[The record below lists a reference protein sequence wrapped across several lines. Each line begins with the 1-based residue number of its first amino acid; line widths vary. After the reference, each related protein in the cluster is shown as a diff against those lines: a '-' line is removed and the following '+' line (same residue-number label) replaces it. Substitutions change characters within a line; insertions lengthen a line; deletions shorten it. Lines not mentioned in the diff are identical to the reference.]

1 MLRGEGGQPPFPIFL
16 ETGVPD
22 VAGSK
27 QAEIMKTVIKLA
39 VWLALSALTAA
50 AQMVS
55 SHAPTITAPPAT
67 APATVPDLNT
77 PVVKVNGTVLTER
90 DLREQMQ
97 RIFPYYSIHGG
108 KVPDKYQSEIRQKAT
123 ERIIAE
129 ELVYQEAR
137 RRGMRV
143 PPQVMAK
150 VFGSAKARFGSEQA
164 YQDYGKQ
171 VYGSVAEF
179 ERRIRRATLIEQFEH
194 QEIELKSRAPETR
207 VQEIYQKNKAS
218 FLRPESVSLQS
229 ISVNLPENPSEEQ
242 KKLAR
247 QRIEEIL
254 PQARACKN
262 YNEFGL
268 LAEKVSE
275 DDFRVN
281 MGDHKWVHIVGM
293 PPEVSKAVTGM
304 KPGETSGI
312 IEAPIGY
319 IILRVN
325 DYRPPKQMTYDEV
338 KDEIRKQLDDSAAQQ
353 KWAALQKQLRQN
365 AHIENL

>member
-1 MLRGEGGQPPFPIFL
+1 
-16 ETGVPD
+16 
-22 VAGSK
+22 
-27 QAEIMKTVIKLA
+27 MKTILKLA
-39 VWLALSALTAA
+39 AWLALSALTAA
-50 AQMVS
+50 AQMAS
-55 SHAPTITAPPAT
+55 SHAPTIPPT
-67 APATVPDLNT
+67 TPAPATMPDLNT

-108 KVPDKYQSEIRQKAT
+108 KIPDKYLPEIRQKAMD
-123 ERIIAE
+123 RIVAE
-129 ELVYQEAR
+129 ELIYQEAK
-137 RRGMRV
+137 RRGMKV
-143 PPQVMAK
+143 APDVMAK
-150 VFGSAKARFGSEQA
+150 VFRTAKARFPSAQA

-171 VYGSVAEF
+171 AYGSVAEF
-179 ERRIRRATLIEQFEH
+179 ERRIRRATLIEQYEH
-194 QEIELKSRAPETR
+194 QEIEVKTRAPEAR
-207 VQEIYQKNKAS
+207 VREIYEKNKAS

-229 ISVNLPENPSEEQ
+229 ISVNLPQNASDDQ

-247 QRIEEIL
+247 QRAEEIL
-254 PQARACKN
+254 PQARAAKN

-275 DDFRVN
+275 DDYRVN

-293 PPEVSKAVTGM
+293 PPEIAKAVTGM
-304 KPGETSGI
+304 KAGDVSDI
-312 IEAPIGY
+312 IEAPVGY

-338 KDEIRKQLDDSAAQQ
+338 KAEIRKQVDDAAAQQ
-353 KWAALQKQLRQN
+353 KWTALQKQLKQN

>member
-1 MLRGEGGQPPFPIFL
+1 
-16 ETGVPD
+16 
-22 VAGSK
+22 
-27 QAEIMKTVIKLA
+27 MKTIIKLA

-55 SHAPTITAPPAT
+55 SHAPTITAPAT
-67 APATVPDLNT
+67 APATIPDLNT

-90 DLREQMQ
+90 DLREQMR

-108 KVPDKYQSEIRQKAT
+108 KVPDKYQAEIRQKAMD
-123 ERIIAE
+123 RIVAE
-129 ELVYQEAR
+129 ELIYQEAK
-137 RRGMRV
+137 RRGMHV
-143 PPQVMAK
+143 APDVMAK
-150 VFGSAKARFGSEQA
+150 VFRSARERFPSAQA
-164 YQDYGKQ
+164 YQDYAKGM
-171 VYGSVAEF
+171 YGSVAEF

-194 QEIELKSRAPETR
+194 QEIELKSRAPEAMVR
-207 VQEIYQKNKAS
+207 EVYEKNKAS

-254 PQARACKN
+254 PQARAAKD

-268 LAEKVSE
+268 LAERVSE

-304 KPGETSGI
+304 KPGDTSGI

-325 DYRPPKQMTYDEV
+325 DYRPPKQMTYDDV
-338 KDEIRKQLDDSAAQQ
+338 KAEIRKQLDDSAAQQ